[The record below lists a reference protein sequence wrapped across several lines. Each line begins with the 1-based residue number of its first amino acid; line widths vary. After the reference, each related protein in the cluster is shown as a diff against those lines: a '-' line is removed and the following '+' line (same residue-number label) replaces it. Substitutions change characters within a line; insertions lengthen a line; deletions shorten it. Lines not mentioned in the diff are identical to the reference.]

1 MDAPPSSAVIVK
13 RLASC
18 NKSIRDRAVRALT
31 AWLPQQP
38 EDAVSEGDLLKIWKG
53 LFYCVWHS
61 DKLPAQ
67 VDLINRLASLLDA
80 LAAPLAD
87 RYFEAFVLT
96 IRREWGGID
105 FLRLDKFYLLNR
117 RFLRHLFLL
126 LKKND
131 WDLDL
136 SARLIGILL
145 EKSLLAADKYPAQG
159 VNYHVA
165 EIFLDEIKEF
175 LPLCVETLDVLLKP
189 FFFVLEKSP
198 DKVLVNK
205 IKVNVFDRLLQHGA
219 KLLDI
224 EKAGNQVES
233 CSDVEKFGKIPF
245 AWNFSKNFLDSASA
259 SETLQG
265 NRKALFGLRDGF
277 LKLEKDLEKSGV
289 HISVQHRENGNS
301 VKVPEPVV
309 SENSEPFEL
318 EMGSGDGASDDQPP
332 KKKKKKSKKASS
344 GTEKKSKSKK
354 KKSLD
359 SNTETNDAEPITDIN
374 NVVNGEN
381 VVNGDATETHDV
393 INFDECVISS
403 LQKQFE
409 KAAAEAGMANDNE
422 RLSALQASLVTNT
435 MPKKRK
441 RAKSADRKTTTSGND
456 ADGGSIA
463 GKSREKSVKKVRF
476 SMKNNLVWKPHNPL
490 PPQSLRLPPSATPRG
505 SALKQ
510 GIPPGPIKE
519 TPPKV
524 KKIKVKTDSVKKI
537 RKRSAVSSA
546 VKHLLKLQS
555 LST

>member
-1 MDAPPSSAVIVK
+1 MEAPVSGAVIAK

-18 NKSIRDRAVRALT
+18 NKSVRDRAVRALT
-31 AWLPQQP
+31 AWLTQQP
-38 EDAVSEGDLLKIWKG
+38 DDAVSKDDLLKIWKG

-61 DKLPAQ
+61 DKLPIQ

-126 LKKND
+126 LRKND
-131 WDLDL
+131 WELDL

-159 VNYHVA
+159 VNYHIA

-189 FFFVLEKSP
+189 FFSVLEKSP

-219 KLLDI
+219 KLLDV
-224 EKAGNQVES
+224 EKAGNQVDS
-233 CSDVEKFGKIPF
+233 GSDVEKFGKIPLVLS
-245 AWNFSKNFLDSASA
+245 FSKKFLDSASA

-289 HISVQHRENGNS
+289 HISVQHLENGNS

-309 SENSEPFEL
+309 SENSERFEV

-332 KKKKKKSKKASS
+332 KKKKLKKKKKKKSKKASS
-344 GTEKKSKSKK
+344 GTEKKGKSKN

-359 SNTETNDAEPITDIN
+359 SNTETNDAEQFTEYN
-374 NVVNGEN
+374 N
-381 VVNGDATETHDV
+381 VVNGDATETHDL

-422 RLSALQASLVTNT
+422 RLSALPASLVTNA

-441 RAKSADRKTTTSGND
+441 RAKSADRKTTASGSD

-463 GKSREKSVKKVRF
+463 GESRVKSVKKVRF
-476 SMKNNLVWKPHNPL
+476 SMNNNLVWKPQSPL
-490 PPQSLRLPPSATPRG
+490 PPQSLRLPPSVTPRG
-505 SALKQ
+505 SALKK

-524 KKIKVKTDSVKKI
+524 KKIKVKADSVKKV

>member
-1 MDAPPSSAVIVK
+1 MDAAVSGAVIAK

-18 NKSIRDRAVRALT
+18 NKSVRDRAVRALI

-38 EDAVSEGDLLKIWKG
+38 DAAVSEGDLLKIWKG

-61 DKLPAQ
+61 DKLPVQ
-67 VDLINRLASLLDA
+67 VDLINRLASLLEA
-80 LAAPLAD
+80 LEAPLAA
-87 RYFEAFVLT
+87 RYFEAFILT

-105 FLRLDKFYLLNR
+105 FLRLDKFYLLIR

-126 LKKND
+126 LRKND

-136 SARLIGILL
+136 SARLIGILS

-159 VNYHVA
+159 VNYHIA
-165 EIFLDEIKEF
+165 EIFLDEITEF
-175 LPLCVETLDVLLKP
+175 LPLSVETLDVLLKP
-189 FFFVLEKSP
+189 FLSVLEKSP
-198 DKVLVNK
+198 DKVLVHK
-205 IKVNVFDRLLQHGA
+205 IKVNVFDQLLQHGA
-219 KLLDI
+219 KLLDV

-233 CSDVEKFGKIPF
+233 GTDIEKFGKITLVLI
-245 AWNFSKNFLDSASA
+245 FSKKFLDSASA

-265 NRKALFGLRDGF
+265 NRKALFGLHDGF

-289 HISVQHRENGNS
+289 HISVQHLENGNS
-301 VKVPEPVV
+301 LKVPEPGV
-309 SENSEPFEL
+309 SENSELLEV
-318 EMGSGDGASDDQPP
+318 EMGSGGGASDDQPP
-332 KKKKKKSKKASS
+332 KKKKKKSKKASG

-359 SNTETNDAEPITDIN
+359 SNTETNDAEPIIEVN
-374 NVVNGEN
+374 NVINGGN
-381 VVNGDATETHDV
+381 VKWDATETHDL
-393 INFDECVISS
+393 INFDECVISG

-422 RLSALQASLVTNT
+422 RLSALPASLVTDT

-441 RAKSADRKTTTSGND
+441 RAKSADWKTTTSGSD

-463 GKSREKSVKKVRF
+463 GKSREQSVKKVRF
-476 SMKNNLVWKPHNPL
+476 SMKKNLVWKPHNPL

-505 SALKQ
+505 SALKK

-519 TPPKV
+519 TPPTV
-524 KKIKVKTDSVKKI
+524 KKIKVKSNSVKKG